1 MPDQV
6 RKRFGYGQLWPLRP
20 ECSQN
25 RPGSYM
31 PYSTSRNH
39 FSSVFPMK
47 APIILRKTDQGP
59 IWMAWSESGQTHLV
73 WSESGQTHLVWSE
86 SGQTHLAWSESG
98 QTHLAW
104 SESGQTHL
112 AWSESGQTH
121 LVWSESGQTHLAWS
135 ESGQTHLVWSESG
148 QTHLVWSESGQ
159 THLVW
164 SESGQT
170 HLVWSESG
178 QTHLAWSEFG
188 QTHLVWEQAGVQESP
203 GPVSGR
209 TQPAHYQFP
218 TFRLGFVLPQTSRI
232 LLCKTSPGPIQ
243 FLLIVSGLGQTCPV
257 RKQADVQNSP
267 GSLLANACQPILT
280 ECGSDPACLL
290 GGFTH
295 VYWVALHSALYI

>member
-1 MPDQV
+1 MYTASSRDEPRALHNGSYGLIISSSSASALQSYATLKVCLYPVNMPDPI

-39 FSSVFPMK
+39 FSSVFPKK
-47 APIILRKTDQGP
+47 APIILCKTDQGP
-59 IWMAWSESGQTHLV
+59 IWM
-73 WSESGQTHLVWSE
+73 
-86 SGQTHLAWSESG
+86 
-98 QTHLAW
+98 
-104 SESGQTHL
+104 
-112 AWSESGQTH
+112 
-121 LVWSESGQTHLAWS
+121 AWS

-218 TFRLGFVLPQTSRI
+218 TFRLGFVIPQTYRI
-232 LLCKTSPGPIQ
+232 LLCKTSPGPI
-243 FLLIVSGLGQTCPV
+243 
-257 RKQADVQNSP
+257 
-267 GSLLANACQPILT
+267 
-280 ECGSDPACLL
+280 
-290 GGFTH
+290 
-295 VYWVALHSALYI
+295 